1 MCHVDWIALFNL
13 QALLQ
18 CEIFEAIWVTARR
31 IHTKIIEAMLRVRVV
46 EAENSEEDSVD
57 AKDEE

>member
-1 MCHVDWIALFNL
+1 MCHVDRISLFDL

>member
-1 MCHVDWIALFNL
+1 MCHVDWISLFDL

>member
-1 MCHVDWIALFNL
+1 MRHIDRISLFDL
-13 QALLQ
+13 QALLK

-31 IHTKIIEAMLRVRVV
+31 IHTEIIKAMLRIRVV

-57 AKDEE
+57 AENEE

>member
-1 MCHVDWIALFNL
+1 MSHVDRISLFDL
-13 QALLQ
+13 QALLK

-31 IHTKIIEAMLRVRVV
+31 IHTEIIEAVLRVRIV

-57 AKDEE
+57 AEDEE